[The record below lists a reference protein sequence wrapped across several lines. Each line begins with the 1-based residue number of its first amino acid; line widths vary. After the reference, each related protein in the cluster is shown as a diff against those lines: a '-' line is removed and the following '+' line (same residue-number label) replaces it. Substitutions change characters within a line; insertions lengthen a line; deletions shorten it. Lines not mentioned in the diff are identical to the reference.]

1 MARPRN
7 DHSLSGPTEMGRHL
21 LGPLEGRVKCPR
33 PRNRHVRVGLLRSPV
48 FVMQQLQRLR
58 EGQDAVVGRH
68 LVKGSLQSAFGAR
81 AVVAANVDNE
91 RVVELALIL
100 NFLNDPANLMVGIG
114 DISSEN
120 LSLARVEF
128 LLDQRERIPP
138 RQLCAVILSL
148 PVRPIGKLG
157 ARRDHAEP
165 LLVRENL
172 LAQLLIAHV
181 KLTLEL
187 LDPFLRRLVRRMG
200 ASGHVIEEKRLV
212 RRRRVQTAYIL
223 DRLVR
228 QIRGEI
234 IAGLADPRKYRGV
247 IAIKVGR
254 PLISLATH
262 EAVEILKAHPRRP
275 LVEWTGSTILV
286 CRGVVVLTKPGGRI
300 TVVLQD
306 FAYGGAILAYHGIV
320 TREAGGQFADHAKA
334 D

>member
-1 MARPRN
+1 LHN
-7 DHSLSGPTEMGRHL
+7 
-21 LGPLEGRVKCPR
+21 
-33 PRNRHVRVGLLRSPV
+33 
-48 FVMQQLQRLR
+48 LR
-58 EGQDAVVGRH
+58 EGQDAVIGCH

-100 NFLNDPANLMVGIG
+100 NFLNDSANLMVGIG

-120 LSLARVEF
+120 LSLVRVEF
-128 LLDQRERIPP
+128 LLDERERIPP
-138 RQLCAVILSL
+138 RQLCATILSL
-148 PVRPIGKLG
+148 AVRPIGKLG

-200 ASGHVIEEKRLV
+200 ASGYVIEEKRLV
-212 RRRRVQTAYIL
+212 RRRRIQTLHML

-228 QIRGEI
+228 QICGEV
-234 IAGLADPRKYRGV
+234 IARLADPRKYRGV
-247 IAIKVGR
+247 IAIKVGC

-262 EAVEILKAHPRRP
+262 EAIEILKAHTRRP
-275 LVEWTGSTILV
+275 LVEWTASAVLV
-286 CRGVVVLTKPGGRI
+286 RWGIVIFAKPGGRI

-306 FAYGGAILAYHGIV
+306 FAYGGAILAYDGIV
-320 TREAGGQFADHAKA
+320 TREAGGQFADHAIA
-334 D
+334 DGVMVTAGNERGTRV

>member
-7 DHSLSGPTEMGRHL
+7 GHSLPGSTEMGRHL
-21 LGPLEGRVKCPR
+21 LGPLEGGVKCPA
-33 PRNRHVRVGLLRSPV
+33 PCDRHVRVGLLRSPV

-58 EGQDAVVGRH
+58 EGQDAVVGCH
-68 LVKGSLQSAFGAR
+68 LVKGSLQSAFRAR
-81 AVVAANVDNE
+81 TVVAANVDNE
-91 RVVELALIL
+91 RVVELAFIL
-100 NFLNDPANLMVGIG
+100 HFLNDPANLIVGIR

-128 LLDQRERIPP
+128 LLEQRERIPP
-138 RQLCAVILSL
+138 RQLCATILSL
-148 PVRPIGKLG
+148 AVRPIGKLG
-157 ARRDHAEP
+157 IRWDHTEP

-181 KLTLEL
+181 KLAFEL
-187 LDPFLRRLVRRMG
+187 RDPFLRRLMRRMG
-200 ASGHVIEEKRLV
+200 ASGYVIQEKLLV
-212 RRRRVQTAYIL
+212 RRRRVQTSHIL

-228 QIRGEI
+228 QICGEV

-247 IAIKVGR
+247 IAIKVGC
-254 PLISLATH
+254 PLIGLATE

-286 CRGVVVLTKPGGRI
+286 YWGVVVFAKPGGRI

-306 FAYGGAILAYHGIV
+306 FADGGAILAYQRIV
-320 TREAGGQFADHAKA
+320 TREASGQLADHARA